1 MDDVYVSVELSLE
14 LTPKL
19 SQELSLKLP
28 LELSLKLSKVL
39 ELEFPLKLS
48 VELSQRFLTFAYVAT

>member
-1 MDDVYVSVELSLE
+1 ME

-19 SQELSLKLP
+19 SQELLLKLP
-28 LELSLKLSKVL
+28 LELSLKLSQVL
-39 ELEFPLKLS
+39 ELEFSLKLS